1 MSVTPVGASAMATPT
16 PEASFDDAVLGA
28 RQNASEETAL
38 QDEMMLKGVVTLAQT
53 VLMPRMNEILS
64 EAQSDE

>member
-1 MSVTPVGASAMATPT
+1 MSVTPVDSSTVPAQT
-16 PEASFDDAVLGA
+16 PEASFDDAVTSA
-28 RQNASEETAL
+28 Q